1 MSNTVTERKV
11 MSKLKPEDLDKIR
24 EKMARTMNLRG
35 GEARAKII
43 VHMGTCGIAAGARKI
58 MSTVLGLVEEE
69 NAKDIVVTTSGC
81 AGLCSREPMMTVE
94 LKGQAPVKYVDL
106 DEEKTKKIFADHVVA
121 SKVVKEYALA
131 VGSERVG

>member
-1 MSNTVTERKV
+1 MPKMR
-11 MSKLKPEDLDKIR
+11 PEDLEKIR
-24 EKMARTMNLRG
+24 EKMAQTISLRD
-35 GEARAKII
+35 GEARAKIT

-69 NAKDIVVTTSGC
+69 GTKDIVVTTRGC

-94 LKGQAPVKYVDL
+94 LKGNAPVKYVDL
-106 DEEKTKKIFADHVVA
+106 DEEKTKKIFSDHVIA
-121 SKVVKEYALA
+121 SKVVQDYALA